1 MNHVVAEGALTA
13 LTYLRSTIFITNPHF
28 SLQNK
33 EEGEMQ
39 IYGLLTSH
47 SEIRK
52 ETLIDT
58 KKHHDQLG
66 ENNKIDTLNLIGYSS
81 YKKKN

>member
-33 EEGEMQ
+33 EEGEM
-39 IYGLLTSH
+39 
-47 SEIRK
+47 
-52 ETLIDT
+52 
-58 KKHHDQLG
+58 
-66 ENNKIDTLNLIGYSS
+66 
-81 YKKKN
+81 